1 MEIKDTDVQKIS
13 IAQLQPN
20 EGQLEEIGIHANP
33 RQITEDEYNALK
45 ASIQTDDLTGVFPLK
60 VYPHEGA
67 YVVLGG
73 NMRLR
78 ALQEMGAK
86 EVSCIVIP
94 KNIPAQKL
102 NKIIITDNSTFGDW
116 DMDALANEWDIEELK
131 DWGVDLPKY
140 TPNLNPISDIERQ
153 ITDSDLERA
162 CEQISE
168 ELKPT
173 AGHTIEVTCPHCG
186 EVFTIRV

>member
-1 MEIKDTDVQKIS
+1 MKIKDTDVQKIS

-45 ASIQTDDLTGVFPLK
+45 ASIQTDDLTGIFPLK
-60 VYPHEGA
+60 VYQHEGV

-94 KNIPAQKL
+94 KNIPAEKL

-116 DMDALANEWDIEELK
+116 DMDALANEWTDEPLK
-131 DWGVDLPKY
+131 DWGVDVPEAKQ
-140 TPNLNPISDIERQ
+140 DEEKE
-153 ITDSDLERA
+153 TDGSGIDYK
-162 CEQISE
+162 EQYAVI
-168 ELKPT
+168 
-173 AGHTIEVTCPHCG
+173 VTCANEEEQEAVYNKLVAEGYECK
-186 EVFTIRV
+186 VVNV